1 MSSTPDTSPRLNAFS
16 QPIGEPV
23 PDWTP
28 RERPPRTPIEGRLC
42 RIEPLD
48 ADRHGPALWRSFSAA
63 PDGRD
68 WTYMSAGPFADEA
81 GLHAYLVQI
90 AASADPMHHAIVD
103 LASNEAVGMFAL
115 MRIDCANGVI
125 EVGHVGYSPRLK
137 RTATATEA
145 MYLLMRRVFDE
156 LGYRRFEWKCDS
168 LNAPSRAAALR
179 YGFQYEGCFRQAI
192 VYKGRSRDTAWFSI
206 IDREWPTIKPAFE
219 RWLAP
224 ENFDADGR
232 QLTPLAR
239 LIASRRVDSG
249 KLAANR

>member
-1 MSSTPDTSPRLNAFS
+1 MSLTPDASPRLNEFS
-16 QPIGEPV
+16 QPIGAPV

-48 ADRHGPALWRSFSAA
+48 ADRHGPSLWRSFSMA
-63 PDGRD
+63 PDTRD
-68 WTYMSAGPFADEA
+68 WTYMANAEPLTDEA
-81 GLHAYLVQI
+81 RLYAYLARN
-90 AASADPMHHAIVD
+90 AASEDALHHAIVD
-103 LASNEAVGMFAL
+103 VASNEAIGTFAL

-125 EVGHVGYSPRLK
+125 EVGHVAYSPRLQ
-137 RTATATEA
+137 RTTMATEA

-168 LNAPSRAAALR
+168 LNAPSRAAARR

-206 IDREWPTIKPAFE
+206 IAREWPAIKAAFE

-224 ENFDADGR
+224 DNFDADGR
-232 QLTPLAR
+232 QRAPLGS
-239 LIASRRVDSG
+239 LIESHRGGA
-249 KLAANR
+249 

>member
-1 MSSTPDTSPRLNAFS
+1 MSPTCDAWPILNEFD
-16 QPIGEPV
+16 QPIGPPL

-28 RERPPRTPIEGRLC
+28 REWPPRTPIDGRLC

-48 ADRHGPALWRSFSAA
+48 VDRHGPALWRSFSMA
-63 PDGRD
+63 PDTRD
-68 WTYMSAGPFADEA
+68 WTYMANAEPLTDEA
-81 GLHAYLVQI
+81 RLRAYLERN
-90 AASADPMHHAIVD
+90 AASTDALHHAIVD
-103 LASNEAVGMFAL
+103 RVSNEALGTFAL

-125 EVGHVGYSPRLK
+125 EVGHVAYSPRLK
-137 RTATATEA
+137 QTTLATEA

-206 IDREWPTIKPAFE
+206 IDREWPAIKAAFE
-219 RWLAP
+219 HWLAP
-224 ENFDADGR
+224 ENFDAEGR
-232 QLTPLAR
+232 QR
-239 LIASRRVDSG
+239 LSLRALIETQRGGA
-249 KLAANR
+249 